1 MCEQIFMTSLVK
13 HVIIKKPS
21 SWNEILHCIYINY
34 SIDLTVKG
42 SFSKLTERLHA
53 VANEAELATH
63 LEEIARLTSE
73 LHSEKKNRRVE
84 QDRLKEENT
93 TLKIQ
98 LGLVNAERQ
107 LQNTDILKYKEELS
121 VLATKPIRVN
131 IERDTQTAELS
142 VCELREDI
150 RSNSSPMIILPVGA
164 TDTNN
169 TEHTRQQEEI
179 EILKSELT
187 RITAEQDKQ
196 TPQLQTSDEA
206 MLEVKNEL
214 ARAIVERDEQ
224 IYKLEKMEDELN
236 TLKNKLAQVN
246 TLLSQRTEE
255 LRKSE
260 DYLNDLRS
268 ELVYASESTA
278 TLTKDLQAITDDH
291 SRLQNDLQRSE
302 KEKEVLKQ
310 YLQELQNAWDVLQ
323 TELHKSESHKGHLKH
338 ELEELQTARDAI
350 HRELETSESDKE
362 KLQIELE
369 EIQKARD
376 AFYIELK
383 TSELEKEKMKIEL
396 TDLHNARDALQADL
410 DAKTNDEVELRTLYN
425 DAQKTTH
432 DLQDRLLQSGSEKQK
447 EDFQELQKTRDL
459 LKTER
464 QKADAEIKKLK
475 KDGKDLQKENKHL
488 QNKLKSKSDEVA
500 KLMNDNNDTHEA
512 HRQLF
517 QVLKAR
523 TEDYEKLMNQYKE
536 LQKARDNSEN
546 HSVEKADIK
555 PTTSASLHVHL
566 SDDNMPD
573 KVAERFTEIYNNQ
586 WIDCLEVMSSEDG
599 SCQMLL
605 GMCLKIYSIY
615 AEAIDKERQKEF
627 ALLQADTELAKEFI
641 SIQERFH
648 KESTANAITS
658 YWTKCK
664 EVCKSMIAHDPPIY
678 MDTDTDKH
686 GITFDA
692 KLYEGYTKKG
702 TQIDF
707 VVWPSLYTEKNGT
720 LLRKGVVQCK

>member
-268 ELVYASESTA
+268 
-278 TLTKDLQAITDDH
+278 
-291 SRLQNDLQRSE
+291 DLQRSE